1 MASAYTEA
9 LIAALA
15 QGLQSTPTYDASG
28 NIIGQF
34 DPLKFTSYNPT
45 TNQWTGSS
53 GMPAT
58 VASLLNVLS
67 SQEAQAAANDPLSGV
82 LGQASSAYDQ
92 GQGYVSSYLDALG
105 AIPAQYQQRQ
115 TDIMGLLDNQGAQQ
129 SADITSRFNQQKA
142 QTDQDLMSRGLGNST
157 VRSSAM
163 QGLTSAESAEQ
174 RRLGETLTDQKVNAM
189 TGLSGDYLNSL
200 MKAGEGYMT
209 AAGRN
214 PTLVDLAN
222 VALNFGKAAS
232 DRGSIPVRSLL
243 G

>member
-15 QGLQSTPTYDASG
+15 QGLVDPNTLGGLSYNATNNLWQLYNASNGSQSTNTGIAALFNQIRSG
-28 NIIGQF
+28 
-34 DPLKFTSYNPT
+34 
-45 TNQWTGSS
+45 
-53 GMPAT
+53 
-58 VASLLNVLS
+58 
-67 SQEAQAAANDPLSGV
+67 EAAQQANDPLTNV
-82 LGQASSAYDQ
+82 LSQASSAYDQ
-92 GQGYVSSYLDALG
+92 GQGYVSSYLDSLG

-115 TDIMGLLDNQGAQQ
+115 ADIMGLLDNQGAQQ
-129 SADITSRFNQQKA
+129 ATDITNRFNQQKA